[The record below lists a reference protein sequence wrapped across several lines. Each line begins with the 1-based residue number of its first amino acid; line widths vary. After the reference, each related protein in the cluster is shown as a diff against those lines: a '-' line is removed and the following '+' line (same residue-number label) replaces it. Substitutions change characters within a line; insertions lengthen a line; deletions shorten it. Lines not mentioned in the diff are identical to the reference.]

1 MRIVVI
7 IRRGVEERREM
18 RCCGF
23 GREAI
28 NVSPYTQPMFVF
40 FDSVCAVREQ
50 VVSVE
55 QILLIDEVLRSE
67 GRHDVGEM
75 VIHEGPSPVPFKYR
89 PHSFTY
95 VPDNSLRCYRRTWLK
110 RR

>member
-18 RCCGF
+18 RCCRF

-55 QILLIDEVLRSE
+55 
-67 GRHDVGEM
+67 
-75 VIHEGPSPVPFKYR
+75 
-89 PHSFTY
+89 
-95 VPDNSLRCYRRTWLK
+95 
-110 RR
+110 